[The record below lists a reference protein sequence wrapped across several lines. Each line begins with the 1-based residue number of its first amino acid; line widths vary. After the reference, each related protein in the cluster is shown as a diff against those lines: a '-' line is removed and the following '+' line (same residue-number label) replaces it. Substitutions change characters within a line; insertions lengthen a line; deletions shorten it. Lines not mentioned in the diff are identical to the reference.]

1 MREELTE
8 PKHWRTRSERA
19 PLRNQSW
26 SARRRSQEQA
36 QLEAHVVDAALEQQ
50 VVDEPPATTEQPNAN
65 DIISSLSQHLEQLEE
80 QRAQIQRLLDQAQ
93 GL

>member
-8 PKHWRTRSERA
+8 PKHWRARSEGA
-19 PLRNQSW
+19 TQRNHSW

-36 QLEAHVVDAALEQQ
+36 KLEAHAVDAALEQHI
-50 VVDEPPATTEQPNAN
+50 VDEVPTTAEQPNAN
-65 DIISSLSQHLEQLEE
+65 EIISSLSQHLEQLEQ
-80 QRAQIQRLLDQAQ
+80 QRAEIQRLLDQAQ